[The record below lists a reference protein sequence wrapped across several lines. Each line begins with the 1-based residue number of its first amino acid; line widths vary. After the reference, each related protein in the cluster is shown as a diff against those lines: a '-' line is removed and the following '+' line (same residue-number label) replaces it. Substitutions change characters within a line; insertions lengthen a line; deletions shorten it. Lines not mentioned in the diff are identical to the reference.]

1 MEMKQQLEI
10 QEITMKKVIRDI
22 HNTCKIFSSREVV
35 GTKDSRERERVLLEC
50 VAESKEAD

>member
-22 HNTCKIFSSREVV
+22 HNTCKIFSSRELV